1 MIQYIVKDERGEYVR
16 QTGVLSFGWTP
27 RRSKRFRWYS
37 KPKAWECARELGG
50 KVYRLRKTSA
60 KRERRQAVGYLRALG
75 GTEMFVSASAT
86 LHAAASGIES
96 GEHLAWRA
104 PKGAK

>member
-1 MIQYIVKDERGEYVR
+1 MIRYVVKNERGEYVR

-37 KPKAWECARELGG
+37 KTKAWECAKDLGG

-75 GTEMFVSASAT
+75 GTEMFVSSSEA
-86 LHAAASGIES
+86 LHAAANGIER
-96 GEHLAWRA
+96 GEHMAWRA
-104 PKGAK
+104 PREAK

>member
-1 MIQYIVKDERGEYVR
+1 MIRYVVKNERGEYVR
-16 QTGVLSFGWTP
+16 QTGVVTFGWTP
-27 RRSKRFRWYS
+27 KRSKRFQWYS

-60 KRERRQAVGYLRALG
+60 KRERRQAVGYLRALC
-75 GTEMFVSASAT
+75 GTWMFMSSSAA
-86 LHAAASGIES
+86 LHAAANGIES

-104 PKGAK
+104 PKEAK

>member
-1 MIQYIVKDERGEYVR
+1 MIQYFVKNERGEYAGQV
-16 QTGVLSFGWTP
+16 VAWVFDWTP
-27 RRSKRFRWYS
+27 KRRNRFLWYS

-60 KRERRQAVGYLRALG
+60 KRERRQAVWYLRALG
-75 GTEMFVSASAT
+75 GTEMFVSSSAA
-86 LHAAASGIES
+86 LYAAANGIES

-104 PKGAK
+104 PKEAK